1 MIHRLEIENFYSI
14 RETQVIDLRIG
25 AKVPDEEGWFAEV
38 KDGSGE
44 RVPKTIAFFGA
55 NASGKSNVL
64 RALAFIEWF
73 LADSFTAAPDEPLPI
88 WRFADG
94 NDDPV
99 RIKVDFD
106 WLVSQPFSGEWP
118 DPENRVVHYI
128 YEVKFGGES
137 GSPLQVLSEELR
149 LQPASGK
156 SRRIFER
163 RVSGEVQGS
172 VDFPLTGFGQ
182 VLSKLRGNV
191 SLTSTMAQFAEHEA
205 SKTFWDWA
213 GYITSNIFNIPI
225 GHPFG
230 KVTDEG
236 ISEEYIFKFY
246 KNRPRLIDALNGVLG
261 RVDIGIHSMSF
272 KDTIFG
278 PEPQF
283 HHLGL
288 DQPIEYRLESEGT
301 RQFFRIYGHIWLSI
315 ENGGIA
321 VLDELDSTIH
331 PSFLPEILRW
341 FHDVKENP
349 HNAQLWMSGHS
360 ASLLEELKKEEV
372 FFTEKDQQGRTK
384 IYGLSDIESVRRS
397 DNFYQK
403 YLGGVYGAVPR
414 IG

>member
-14 RETQVIDLRIG
+14 RETQVIDLRVG
-25 AKVPDEEGWFAEV
+25 AKVPDEEGRFGRLR
-38 KDGSGE
+38 DGSDL
-44 RVPKTIAFFGA
+44 RVPKTVAFFGA

-64 RALAFIEWF
+64 IALAFIEWF
-73 LADSFTAAPDEPLPI
+73 LADSFTAAPDEPLPL

-106 WLVSQPFSGEWP
+106 WLVSQPLSGELP
-118 DPENRVVHYI
+118 GPESRVARYI

-137 GSPLQVLSEELR
+137 GRPLQILSEELR

-163 RVSGEVQGS
+163 SVSGEVQGS
-172 VDFPLTGFGQ
+172 VYFPLTGFGQ

-191 SLTSTMAQFAEHEA
+191 SLTSTMAQFAEHET
-205 SKTFWDWA
+205 SKAFFDWA

-225 GHPFG
+225 DVNPF
-230 KVTDEG
+230 VREEG
-236 ISEEYIFKFY
+236 ISEEYIFQFY
-246 KNRPRLIDALNGVLG
+246 KKRPRLVDGLNGVLG
-261 RVDIGIHSMSF
+261 RVDIGIRSMSF
-272 KDTIFG
+272 RDTIFG

-288 DQPIEYRLESEGT
+288 DHPIQYRLESEGT
-301 RQFFRIYGHIWLSI
+301 RQFFRVYGHIWQSI

-321 VLDELDSTIH
+321 VLDEIDSTIH
-331 PSFLPEILRW
+331 PILLPEILHW
-341 FHDVKENP
+341 FHDPVTNP
-349 HNAQLWMSGHS
+349 HQAQLWISGHS
-360 ASLLEELKKEEV
+360 ASLLEELKKEEI
-372 FFTEKDQQGRTK
+372 FFTEKDSQGRTK
-384 IYGLSDIESVRRS
+384 VYGLKDIEGVRRV

>member
-25 AKVPDEEGWFAEV
+25 GKVPDEEGRFAEI
-38 KDGSGE
+38 KDGSGL
-44 RVPKTIAFFGA
+44 RVPKTVAFFGA

-73 LADSFTAAPDEPLPI
+73 LADSFTAAPEEPLPL

-106 WLVSQPFSGEWP
+106 WLVSQPPSAELP
-118 DPENRVVHYI
+118 VPESRVARYI
-128 YEVKFGGES
+128 YEVEFGGES
-137 GSPLQVLSEELR
+137 GRPLQVLSEELR
-149 LQPASGK
+149 FQPASGK

-163 RVSGEVQGS
+163 SGSGEVQGS
-172 VDFPLTGFGQ
+172 VDFPITGFSQ

-205 SKTFWDWA
+205 TKTFFDWA
-213 GYITSNIFNIPI
+213 GHITSNISNIPI
-225 GHPFG
+225 YVPFAQN
-230 KVTDEG
+230 EG
-236 ISEEYIFKFY
+236 IPEEYIFRFY
-246 KNRPRLIDALNGVLG
+246 KKRPRLVDGLNGVLG
-261 RVDIGIHSMSF
+261 RVDIGIRSMSF
-272 KDTIFG
+272 RDTTFG

-288 DQPIEYRLESEGT
+288 EHPIPYRLESEGT
-301 RQFFRIYGHIWLSI
+301 RQFFRVYGHIWLSI

-321 VLDELDSTIH
+321 VLDEIDSTIH
-331 PSFLPEILRW
+331 PALLPEILRW
-341 FHDVKENP
+341 FQDPKQNP
-349 HNAQLWMSGHS
+349 HNAQLWMSGHN
-360 ASLLEELKKEEV
+360 ASLLEDLCKEEI
-372 FFTEKDQQGRTK
+372 FFAEKDQKGRTK
-384 IYGLSDIESVRRS
+384 VYGLKDIEAVRRI